1 MSLKKDLP
9 VGKSFFGKIE
19 PWQHVVQVT
28 QERFLTSGHK
38 AKESGKKLLIFL
50 DFHV

>member
-1 MSLKKDLP
+1 VSFKKRLARRQ
-9 VGKSFFGKIE
+9 VFFGKIE
-19 PWQHVVQVT
+19 PWHPVVQVT

-38 AKESGKKLLIFL
+38 AKESSKKLLIFS